1 MTKYKNVNEKYLAIL
16 AMLWNNAKELYKLSS
31 NPGLEVY
38 RLQSLVF
45 SFAKQVV
52 KVQEITERYQLAQ
65 EHKDL
70 SELRRIKYI
79 SDRMSDEK
87 AFAII
92 WDEVSEDYDSIVK
105 AFKAESEQEIKVRS
119 ASEILEQS
127 RLYRKQSEELA
138 AEQIEIDL

>member
-1 MTKYKNVNEKYLAIL
+1 MTQYKNVNEKYLATL

-52 KVQEITERYQLAQ
+52 KVQEITERYKLAK

-70 SELRRIKYI
+70 SELRRIQYI

-105 AFKAESEQEIKVRS
+105 AFKAESEQETKVRS
-119 ASEILEQS
+119 ALEILEQS
-127 RLYRKQSEELA
+127 REYRKQSEELA